1 MKFEFSICDVLAATK
16 RLRSSTTTCNLLQ
29 TERQNV
35 RLFFMLLV
43 PIRRPTTQLQIAI
56 RLGREWGITA
66 PVWELCTIATQLW
79 LSNRPARQTDG
90 PGSGASTDNVY
101 KGRRRRRGEEAT
113 DKQALSLSINS
124 AVSAALVSRAVL
136 HNCGTASA

>member
-56 RLGREWGITA
+56 RLGRE
-66 PVWELCTIATQLW
+66 
-79 LSNRPARQTDG
+79 
-90 PGSGASTDNVY
+90 
-101 KGRRRRRGEEAT
+101 
-113 DKQALSLSINS
+113 
-124 AVSAALVSRAVL
+124 
-136 HNCGTASA
+136 